1 MGRGC
6 VVGDPEVSGGRMGVY
21 KKYLGGRPNRKGRA
35 VRNFSVK
42 MILR

>member
-21 KKYLGGRPNRKGRA
+21 KKYLGAVQTVRGGRFVISLLK
-35 VRNFSVK
+35 
-42 MILR
+42 